1 MANFNEL
8 KAAVNAV
15 IKQNGNEE
23 ITGNVLQNT
32 LDTIISTVG
41 KNRTFVGIATPS
53 TNPGTPDANV
63 FYLATKPGI
72 YPNFSGIEVTEGV
85 VVLTNNASNTW
96 IAQTT
101 NIAIDSNTFSG
112 YVSDNVNDAAYID
125 NLKSSGLYIKKP
137 KSQIDSEYILHVRNM
152 GEIIYQMRIYFSDGQ
167 QLTYALRSFDT
178 NTQVWSAWSN
188 ARLLDSITDKD
199 VILGSF
205 NVLTTSDPNADNYID
220 KVRTSGLWVR
230 DTKKGGNPV
239 IYFIKPIGGVWY
251 QTQMYYN
258 DSAKLVFRERTYNND
273 TNTWGAWTERFFKYE
288 DNTFD
293 FVGFIDRSNVNAA
306 NYEDKVLTPG
316 MYTTVKNSPTPF
328 IYWVSNKSGVIYQS
342 RVYFTDGFQFNFQ
355 QRQYDNNTQ
364 AWTDWVQSYF
374 AMQSVLLFNANNID
388 TIKSNGVYYNSQ
400 SPSIDTTGMLF
411 VYPSTIAGYNI
422 TQTLIQADKFNNTV
436 FKQRHWSNLVNNW
449 TDWGTNRLD
458 AMELAQLVGNDAVAF
473 DYSSYPRVD
482 GKFIRVFTKEIADNV
497 NYSYVVI
504 PLSTFTSKMLF
515 ITTAYQGEGMLPIS
529 FWSSDDVT
537 NPNNFVSR
545 SSFTT
550 YNGANGAYVENFP
563 VSLSV
568 VPSNATHLVVCWSKS
583 EYPNMQIKQYNP
595 DLIRQFDNVINRTP
609 WFLGQREYVL
619 GNNSLLQ
626 YKRGVAM
633 NIGDYNPLIFV
644 AGQSNADGRGN
655 KVNAPQWLV
664 DMNYKIDNYMMWN
677 RIAGK
682 FQAWELGVNTG
693 SYANNSN
700 QFGFDIFFAKKWL
713 DANPGKKLYA
723 IKETEGGIP
732 IGYQRA
738 VDETRSACWS
748 PEIEKIPSGENSMC
762 QQMIER
768 IHKAFA
774 YAKQNGILLLPQC
787 ILWHQGEADMT
798 DIRRPVFKTNLELLL
813 GWLRGIFGSPAMPI
827 INGQISDYY
836 VTTYPTDN
844 ANIVFSEINNIDS
857 YFKTVSMAGQPTVD
871 GIHFTKAAYEYLGN
885 AMYDYYKQFMW

>member
-63 FYLATKPGI
+63 FYLATEPGI

-85 VVLTNNASNTW
+85 VILTNNASNTW

-101 NIAIDSNTFSG
+101 NIAINSNTFSG
-112 YVSDNVNDAAYID
+112 YVSYNVNDAAYID
-125 NLKSSGLYIKKP
+125 NLKSSGLYIKK
-137 KSQIDSEYILHVRNM
+137 SQTQTASEYILHVRNM
-152 GEIIYQMRIYFSDGQ
+152 GEIIYQMRIYFSDWQ
-167 QLTYALRSFDT
+167 QLIYALRSFNT

-205 NVLTTSDPNADNYID
+205 NVLTTNDPNADNYID

-230 DTKKGGNPV
+230 YTKTGGNPV

-258 DSAKLVFRERTYNND
+258 DSAKFVFRERTYNND
-273 TNTWGAWTERFFKYE
+273 TNTWSAWTERFFKYE

-316 MYTTVKNSPTPF
+316 MYTTVKNSLTPF

-364 AWTDWVQSYF
+364 MWTDWIQSSFVQSV
-374 AMQSVLLFNANNID
+374 QLFKANNID

-411 VYPSTIAGYNI
+411 VHPSTIAEYNK
-422 TQTLIQADKFNNTV
+422 TQTLIQTDKFNNTV
-436 FKQRHWSNLVNNW
+436 FKQRHWSNLESNW

-458 AMELAQLVGNDAVAF
+458 AMELAQLVGKDAVAF

-482 GKFIRVFTKEIADNV
+482 GKFIRVFTKELADNV

-504 PLSTFTSKMLF
+504 PLSAFNSKMLF
-515 ITTAYQGEGMLPIS
+515 ITTAYQGGGILPIS
-529 FWSSDDVT
+529 FWSSDDVN
-537 NPNNFVSR
+537 NPDNFVSR

-550 YNGANGAYVENFP
+550 YNHANGAYVENFP

-595 DLIRQFDNVINRTP
+595 DLIRQFDNVINRTS

-644 AGQSNADGRGN
+644 AGQSNADGRGD

-693 SYANNSN
+693 SYENNKN

-738 VDETRSACWS
+738 VDEKRSACWS
-748 PEIEKIPSGENSMC
+748 PEIEKIPNGENSMC
-762 QQMIER
+762 EQMIER

-871 GIHFTKAAYEYLGN
+871 GVHFTEAAYEYLGN

>member
-96 IAQTT
+96 VAQTT

-112 YVSDNVNDAAYID
+112 CVSDNVNDAAYID
-125 NLKSSGLYIKKP
+125 NVKSSGLYIKKP
-137 KSQIDSEYILHVRNM
+137 QSQTASEYILHVRNM

-167 QLTYALRSFDT
+167 QLIYALRSFDT

-205 NVLTTSDPNADNYID
+205 NVLTTNDPNADNYID
-220 KVRTSGLWVR
+220 KVRTSGLWIR
-230 DTKKGGNPV
+230 DTKTGGTPV

-258 DSAKLVFRERTYNND
+258 DGAKFVFRERTYNND
-273 TNTWGAWTERFFKYE
+273 TNTWSAWTERFFKYE

-306 NYEDKVLTPG
+306 NYEDKVFTPG

-364 AWTDWVQSYF
+364 MWTDWIQSSLVQS
-374 AMQSVLLFNANNID
+374 VRLFNANNID
-388 TIKSNGVYYNSQ
+388 TIKSSGIYYNSQ

-422 TQTLIQADKFNNTV
+422 TQTLIQTDKFNNTV

-449 TDWGTNRLD
+449 TNWGTNRLD

-644 AGQSNADGRGN
+644 AGQSNADGRGD

-693 SYANNSN
+693 SYENNKN

-738 VDETRSACWS
+738 ANETRSACWS

-871 GIHFTKAAYEYLGN
+871 GIHFTESAYEYLGN

>member
-63 FYLATKPGI
+63 FYLATEPGI

-85 VVLTNNASNTW
+85 VILTNNASNTW

-125 NLKSSGLYIKKP
+125 NIKSSGLYIKKP
-137 KSQIDSEYILHVRNM
+137 QSQIASEYILHVRNM

-167 QLTYALRSFDT
+167 QLIYALRSFNT

-205 NVLTTSDPNADNYID
+205 NVLTTDDPNADNYID

-230 DTKKGGNPV
+230 DTKTGGTPV

-258 DSAKLVFRERTYNND
+258 DSAKFVFRERTYNND
-273 TNTWGAWTERFFKYE
+273 TNTWSAWTERFFKYE

-316 MYTTVKNSPTPF
+316 MYTTVKNSLTPF

-364 AWTDWVQSYF
+364 MWTDWIQSSFVQS
-374 AMQSVLLFNANNID
+374 VRLFNANNID

-400 SPSIDTTGMLF
+400 SPSIDITGMLF
-411 VYPSTIAGYNI
+411 VYSSTIAEYNI
-422 TQTLIQADKFNNTV
+422 TQTLIQTDKFNNTV
-436 FKQRHWSNLVNNW
+436 FKQRYWSNLESNW
-449 TDWGTNRLD
+449 TDWGANRLD
-458 AMELAQLVGNDAVAF
+458 AMELAQLVGKDAVAF

-482 GKFIRVFTKEIADNV
+482 GKFIRVFTKELADNV

-504 PLSTFTSKMLF
+504 PLSAFNSKMLF
-515 ITTAYQGEGMLPIS
+515 ITTAYQGGGILPIS
-529 FWSSDDVT
+529 FWSSDDVN
-537 NPNNFVSR
+537 NPDNFVSR

-550 YNGANGAYVENFP
+550 YNNANGAYVENFP

-644 AGQSNADGRGN
+644 AGQSNADGRGD

-664 DMNYKIDNYMMWN
+664 NMNYKIDNYMMWN

-693 SYANNSN
+693 SYENNKN

-713 DANPGKKLYA
+713 DANPGKKIYA

-748 PEIEKIPSGENSMC
+748 PEIEKIPNGENSMC
-762 QQMIER
+762 KQMIER

-827 INGQISDYY
+827 INGQISDFY

-857 YFKTVSMAGQPTVD
+857 YFKTVSMTGQPTVD
-871 GIHFTKAAYEYLGN
+871 GVHFTEAAYEYLGN

>member
-63 FYLATKPGI
+63 FYLATEPGI

-85 VVLTNNASNTW
+85 VILTNNASNTW

-125 NLKSSGLYIKKP
+125 NIKSSGLYIKKP
-137 KSQIDSEYILHVRNM
+137 QSQTASEYILHVRNM

-167 QLTYALRSFDT
+167 QLIYALRSFNT

-205 NVLTTSDPNADNYID
+205 NVLTTDDPNTDNYID
-220 KVRTSGLWVR
+220 KVRTSGLWIR
-230 DTKKGGNPV
+230 DTKTGGNPV

-258 DSAKLVFRERTYNND
+258 DSAKFVFRERTYNND
-273 TNTWGAWTERFFKYE
+273 TNTWSAWTERFFKYE

-316 MYTTVKNSPTPF
+316 MYTTVKNSLTPF

-342 RVYFTDGFQFNFQ
+342 RVYFTDRFQFNFQ

-364 AWTDWVQSYF
+364 MWTDWIQSSFVQSV
-374 AMQSVLLFNANNID
+374 QLFKANNID

-422 TQTLIQADKFNNTV
+422 TQTLIQTDKFNNTV
-436 FKQRHWSNLVNNW
+436 FKQRHWSNLENNW

-458 AMELAQLVGNDAVAF
+458 AMELAQLVGKDAVAF

-482 GKFIRVFTKEIADNV
+482 GKFIRVFTKELADNV

-504 PLSTFTSKMLF
+504 PLSAFNSKMLF
-515 ITTAYQGEGMLPIS
+515 ITTAYQGGGILPIS
-529 FWSSDDVT
+529 FWSSDDVN
-537 NPNNFVSR
+537 NPDNFVSR

-550 YNGANGAYVENFP
+550 YNNANGAYVENFP

-644 AGQSNADGRGN
+644 AGQSNADGRGD

-664 DMNYKIDNYMMWN
+664 NMNYKIDNYMMWN

-693 SYANNSN
+693 SYENNKN

-713 DANPGKKLYA
+713 DANPGKKIYA

-748 PEIEKIPSGENSMC
+748 PEIEKIPNGENSMC
-762 QQMIER
+762 KQMIER

-827 INGQISDYY
+827 INGQISDFY

-857 YFKTVSMAGQPTVD
+857 YFKTVSMTGQPTVD
-871 GIHFTKAAYEYLGN
+871 GVHFTEAAYEYLGN

>member
-1 MANFNEL
+1 M
-8 KAAVNAV
+8 
-15 IKQNGNEE
+15 
-23 ITGNVLQNT
+23 
-32 LDTIISTVG
+32 
-41 KNRTFVGIATPS
+41 
-53 TNPGTPDANV
+53 
-63 FYLATKPGI
+63 
-72 YPNFSGIEVTEGV
+72 
-85 VVLTNNASNTW
+85 
-96 IAQTT
+96 
-101 NIAIDSNTFSG
+101 
-112 YVSDNVNDAAYID
+112 
-125 NLKSSGLYIKKP
+125 
-137 KSQIDSEYILHVRNM
+137 
-152 GEIIYQMRIYFSDGQ
+152 
-167 QLTYALRSFDT
+167 
-178 NTQVWSAWSN
+178 
-188 ARLLDSITDKD
+188 LDSITDKD

-205 NVLTTSDPNADNYID
+205 NVLTTNDPNADNYID

-230 DTKKGGNPV
+230 YTKTGGNPV

-258 DSAKLVFRERTYNND
+258 DSAKFVFRERTYNND
-273 TNTWGAWTERFFKYE
+273 TNTWSAWTERFFKYE

-316 MYTTVKNSPTPF
+316 MYTTVKNSLTPF

-364 AWTDWVQSYF
+364 MWTDWIQSSFVQSV
-374 AMQSVLLFNANNID
+374 QLFKANNID

-411 VYPSTIAGYNI
+411 VHPSTIAEYNK
-422 TQTLIQADKFNNTV
+422 TQTLIQTDKFNNTV
-436 FKQRHWSNLVNNW
+436 FKQRHWSNLESNW

-458 AMELAQLVGNDAVAF
+458 AMELAQLVGKDAVAF

-482 GKFIRVFTKEIADNV
+482 GKFIRVFTKELADNV

-504 PLSTFTSKMLF
+504 PLSAFNSKMLF
-515 ITTAYQGEGMLPIS
+515 ITTAYQGGGILPIS
-529 FWSSDDVT
+529 FWSSDDVN
-537 NPNNFVSR
+537 NPDNFVSR

-550 YNGANGAYVENFP
+550 YNHANGAYVENFP

-595 DLIRQFDNVINRTP
+595 DLIRQFDNVINRTS

-644 AGQSNADGRGN
+644 AGQSNADGRGD

-693 SYANNSN
+693 SYENNKN

-738 VDETRSACWS
+738 VDEKRSACWS
-748 PEIEKIPSGENSMC
+748 PEIEKIPNGENSMC
-762 QQMIER
+762 EQMIER

-871 GIHFTKAAYEYLGN
+871 GVHFTEAAYEYLGN

>member
-32 LDTIISTVG
+32 LKTIISTVG
-41 KNRTFVGIATPS
+41 QNRTFVGIATPS

-63 FYLATKPGI
+63 FYLATEPGI

-137 KSQIDSEYILHVRNM
+137 QSQIASEYILHVRNM
-152 GEIIYQMRIYFSDGQ
+152 GEIIYQIRIYFNDGQ

-188 ARLLDSITDKD
+188 ARLLDSITDKN

-205 NVLTTSDPNADNYID
+205 NVLTTNDPNADNYID

-230 DTKKGGNPV
+230 DTKLGGNPV

-258 DSAKLVFRERTYNND
+258 DSTKLVFRERTYDND
-273 TNTWGAWTERFFKYE
+273 TNTWSAWTERFLKYE

-293 FVGFIDRSNVNAA
+293 FVGFIDRSNINAA
-306 NYEDKVLTPG
+306 NYEDKVFTPG
-316 MYTTVKNSPTPF
+316 MYTTVKNSLTPF
-328 IYWVSNKSGVIYQS
+328 IYWVNNKSGVIYQS

-355 QRQYDNNTQ
+355 QRQYDNDAQT
-364 AWTDWVQSYF
+364 WTNWVQSSF
-374 AMQSVLLFNANNID
+374 ANMLIRMFNVINID

-400 SPSIDTTGMLF
+400 SPSIDITGMLF
-411 VYPSTIAGYNI
+411 VYPSTIAEYNI
-422 TQTLIQADKFNNTV
+422 TQTLIQTDKFNNTV
-436 FKQRHWSNLVNNW
+436 FKQRHWSNLEDNW

-473 DYSSYPRVD
+473 DYSSYPRID

-504 PLSTFTSKMLF
+504 PLSAFTSKMLF
-515 ITTAYQGEGMLPIS
+515 ITTAYQGGGILPIS

-537 NPNNFVSR
+537 NPSNFVSR

-644 AGQSNADGRGN
+644 AGQSNADGRGD

-693 SYANNSN
+693 SYENNKN

-738 VDETRSACWS
+738 ANETRSACWS

-798 DIRRPVFKTNLELLL
+798 DVRRPVFKTNLELLL

-827 INGQISDYY
+827 INGQIPDYY

-871 GIHFTKAAYEYLGN
+871 GVHFTEAAYEYLGN

>member
-63 FYLATKPGI
+63 FYLATEPGI

-96 IAQTT
+96 VAQTT

-125 NLKSSGLYIKKP
+125 NVKSSGLYIKKP
-137 KSQIDSEYILHVRNM
+137 QSQIASEYILHVRNM

-167 QLTYALRSFDT
+167 QLIYALRSFDT

-205 NVLTTSDPNADNYID
+205 NVLTTNDPNADNYID

-230 DTKKGGNPV
+230 DTKTGGTPV

-258 DSAKLVFRERTYNND
+258 DGAKFVFRERTYNND
-273 TNTWGAWTERFFKYE
+273 TNTWSAWTERFFKYE

-316 MYTTVKNSPTPF
+316 MYTTVKNSLTPF
-328 IYWVSNKSGVIYQS
+328 IYWVNNKSGVIYQS

-364 AWTDWVQSYF
+364 TWTNWVQSSF
-374 AMQSVLLFNANNID
+374 VQSVQLFNANNID

-400 SPSIDTTGMLF
+400 SPLIDTTGMLF

-422 TQTLIQADKFNNTV
+422 TQTLIQTDKFNNTV
-436 FKQRHWSNLVNNW
+436 FKQRHWSNLLNNW

-504 PLSTFTSKMLF
+504 PLSAFTSKMLF
-515 ITTAYQGEGMLPIS
+515 ITTAYQGEGILPIS

-537 NPNNFVSR
+537 NPSNFVSR

-595 DLIRQFDNVINRTP
+595 DLIRQFDNVINRTS

-644 AGQSNADGRGN
+644 AGQSNADGRGD

-693 SYANNSN
+693 SYENNKN

-738 VDETRSACWS
+738 VDEKRSACWS
-748 PEIEKIPSGENSMC
+748 PEIEKIPNGENSMC
-762 QQMIER
+762 EQMIER

-827 INGQISDYY
+827 INGQIPDYY

-871 GIHFTKAAYEYLGN
+871 GVHFTEAAYEYLGN

>member
-32 LDTIISTVG
+32 LNTIISTVG
-41 KNRTFVGIATPS
+41 HNRTFVGIATPS

-63 FYLATKPGI
+63 FYLATEPGI

-125 NLKSSGLYIKKP
+125 NLKLSGLYIKK
-137 KSQIDSEYILHVRNM
+137 SQKKTASEYILHVRNM
-152 GEIIYQMRIYFSDGQ
+152 GEIIYQIRIYFNDGQ

-178 NTQVWSAWSN
+178 NTQVWSAWRN
-188 ARLLDSITDKD
+188 ARLLDSITDKN

-205 NVLTTSDPNADNYID
+205 NVLTTKDPNADNYID

-230 DTKKGGNPV
+230 EKKLGENPV

-258 DSAKLVFRERTYNND
+258 DSAKLVFRERTYDND
-273 TNTWGAWTERFFKYE
+273 TNTWSAWTERFFKYE

-293 FVGFIDRSNVNAA
+293 FVGFIDRSNINAA
-306 NYEDKVLTPG
+306 NYEDKVFTPG
-316 MYTTVKNSPTPF
+316 MYTTVKNSLTPF
-328 IYWVSNKSGVIYQS
+328 IYWVNNKSGVIYQS
-342 RVYFTDGFQFNFQ
+342 RVYFSDGFQFNFQ
-355 QRQYDNNTQ
+355 QRKYDNDAQT
-364 AWTDWVQSYF
+364 WTNWVQSSF
-374 AMQSVLLFNANNID
+374 DNMLIRMFNATNID

-400 SPSIDTTGMLF
+400 SLSIDTTGMLF
-411 VYPSTIAGYNI
+411 VYPSTIAEYNI
-422 TQTLIQADKFNNTV
+422 TQTLIQTDKFNNTV
-436 FKQRHWSNLVNNW
+436 FKQRHWSNLEDNW

-473 DYSSYPRVD
+473 DYSSYPRID

-504 PLSTFTSKMLF
+504 PLSAFTSKMLF
-515 ITTAYQGEGMLPIS
+515 ITTAYQGGGILPIS

-537 NPNNFVSR
+537 NPSNFVSR

-550 YNGANGAYVENFP
+550 YNGAKGAYVENFP

-644 AGQSNADGRGN
+644 AGQSNADGRGD

-693 SYANNSN
+693 SYENNKN

-723 IKETEGGIP
+723 IKETDGGIP

-738 VDETRSACWS
+738 ANETRSACWS

-798 DIRRPVFKTNLELLL
+798 DVRRPVFKTNLELLL

-871 GIHFTKAAYEYLGN
+871 GVHFTEAAYEYLGN

>member
-63 FYLATKPGI
+63 FYLATEPGI

-96 IAQTT
+96 VAQTT

-125 NLKSSGLYIKKP
+125 NVKSSGLYIKKP
-137 KSQIDSEYILHVRNM
+137 QSQIASEYILHVRNM

-167 QLTYALRSFDT
+167 QLIYALRSFDT

-205 NVLTTSDPNADNYID
+205 NVLTTNDPNADNYID

-230 DTKKGGNPV
+230 DTKTGGTPV

-258 DSAKLVFRERTYNND
+258 DGAKFVFRERTYNND
-273 TNTWGAWTERFFKYE
+273 TNTWSAWTERFFKYE

-316 MYTTVKNSPTPF
+316 MYTTVKNSLTPF
-328 IYWVSNKSGVIYQS
+328 IYWVNNKSGVIYQS

-364 AWTDWVQSYF
+364 TWTNWVQSSF
-374 AMQSVLLFNANNID
+374 VQSVQLFNANNID

-422 TQTLIQADKFNNTV
+422 TQTLIQTDKFNNTV
-436 FKQRHWSNLVNNW
+436 FKQRHWSNLLNNW

-504 PLSTFTSKMLF
+504 PLSAFTSKMLF
-515 ITTAYQGEGMLPIS
+515 ITTAYQGEGILPIS

-537 NPNNFVSR
+537 NPSNFVSR

-595 DLIRQFDNVINRTP
+595 DLIRQFDNVINRTS

-644 AGQSNADGRGN
+644 AGQSNADGRGD

-693 SYANNSN
+693 SYENNKN

-738 VDETRSACWS
+738 VDEKRSACWS
-748 PEIEKIPSGENSMC
+748 PEIEKIPNGENSMC
-762 QQMIER
+762 EQMIER

-827 INGQISDYY
+827 INGQIPDYY

-871 GIHFTKAAYEYLGN
+871 GVHFTEAAYEYLGN

>member
-63 FYLATKPGI
+63 FYLATEPGI
-72 YPNFSGIEVTEGV
+72 YPNFSGIEVAGGV
-85 VVLTNNASNTW
+85 VILTNNASNTW

-125 NLKSSGLYIKKP
+125 NIKSSGLYIKK
-137 KSQIDSEYILHVRNM
+137 SQSKTASEYILHVRNM

-167 QLTYALRSFDT
+167 QLIYALRSFNT

-205 NVLTTSDPNADNYID
+205 NVLTTNDPNADNYID

-230 DTKKGGNPV
+230 DTKTGGTPV

-258 DSAKLVFRERTYNND
+258 DSAKFVFRERTYNND
-273 TNTWGAWTERFFKYE
+273 TNTWSAWTERFFKYE

-316 MYTTVKNSPTPF
+316 MYTTVKNSLTPF

-364 AWTDWVQSYF
+364 MWTDWIQSSFAKSVQ
-374 AMQSVLLFNANNID
+374 LFNANNID

-411 VYPSTIAGYNI
+411 VYPSTIAEYNI
-422 TQTLIQADKFNNTV
+422 TQTLIQTDKFNNTV
-436 FKQRHWSNLVNNW
+436 FKQRHWSNLESNW

-458 AMELAQLVGNDAVAF
+458 AMELAQLVGKDAVAF

-482 GKFIRVFTKEIADNV
+482 GKFIRVFTKELADNV

-504 PLSTFTSKMLF
+504 PLSAFNSKMLF
-515 ITTAYQGEGMLPIS
+515 ITTAYQGGGILPIS
-529 FWSSDDVT
+529 FWSSDDVN
-537 NPNNFVSR
+537 NPDNFVSR

-550 YNGANGAYVENFP
+550 YNNANGAYVENFP

-644 AGQSNADGRGN
+644 AGQSNADGRGD

-664 DMNYKIDNYMMWN
+664 NMNYKIDNYMMWN

-693 SYANNSN
+693 SYENNKN

-723 IKETEGGIP
+723 IKETDGGIP

-738 VDETRSACWS
+738 VDEKRSACWS
-748 PEIEKIPSGENSMC
+748 PEIEKIPNGENSMC
-762 QQMIER
+762 EQMIER

-871 GIHFTKAAYEYLGN
+871 GVHFTEAAYEYLGN

>member
-63 FYLATKPGI
+63 FYLATEPGI

-96 IAQTT
+96 VAQTT

-125 NLKSSGLYIKKP
+125 NVKSSGLYIKKP
-137 KSQIDSEYILHVRNM
+137 QSQISSEYILHVRNM

-167 QLTYALRSFDT
+167 QLIYALRSFDT

-205 NVLTTSDPNADNYID
+205 NVLTTNDPNADNYID

-230 DTKKGGNPV
+230 DTKTGGNPV
-239 IYFIKPIGGVWY
+239 IYFIKQIGGVWY

-258 DSAKLVFRERTYNND
+258 DGAKLVFRERTYNND
-273 TNTWGAWTERFFKYE
+273 TNTWSAWTERFFKYE

-293 FVGFIDRSNVNAA
+293 FVGFIDRSNINAA
-306 NYEDKVLTPG
+306 NYEDKVFTPG
-316 MYTTVKNSPTPF
+316 MYTTVKNSLTPF

-364 AWTDWVQSYF
+364 TWTNWVQSSF
-374 AMQSVLLFNANNID
+374 AMQSVQLFNANNID

-422 TQTLIQADKFNNTV
+422 TQTLIQTDKFNNTV

-449 TDWGTNRLD
+449 TDWGTNHLD

-473 DYSSYPRVD
+473 DYSSYPRID

-504 PLSTFTSKMLF
+504 PLSAFTSKMLF
-515 ITTAYQGEGMLPIS
+515 ITTAYQGEGILPIS

-537 NPNNFVSR
+537 NPSNFVSR

-644 AGQSNADGRGN
+644 AGQSNADGRGD

-693 SYANNSN
+693 SYENNKN

-738 VDETRSACWS
+738 VDEKRSACWS
-748 PEIEKIPSGENSMC
+748 PEIEKIPNGENSMC
-762 QQMIER
+762 EQMIER

-798 DIRRPVFKTNLELLL
+798 DVRRPVFKTNLELLL

-871 GIHFTKAAYEYLGN
+871 GVHFTEAAYEYLGN

>member
-1 MANFNEL
+1 MANYTEL
-8 KAAVNAV
+8 KTAVSAIVKTNNN
-15 IKQNGNEE
+15 QE
-23 ITGNVLQNT
+23 ITGQLLQYVLNN
-32 LDTIISTVG
+32 IISVIG
-41 KNRTFVGIATPS
+41 ANATFAGIATPI
-53 TNPGTPDANV
+53 TNPGAPDGPV
-63 FYLATKPGI
+63 FYLATEPGI

-112 YVSDNVNDAAYID
+112 YVSDNVNAAAYID

-137 KSQIDSEYILHVRNM
+137 QSQTDSEYILHVRNM

-205 NVLTTSDPNADNYID
+205 NVLTTSDPNANNYID

-258 DSAKLVFRERTYNND
+258 DGAKLVFRERTYNND

-316 MYTTVKNSPTPF
+316 MYTTVKNSPTPI

-364 AWTDWVQSYF
+364 AWTDWAQSSF
-374 AMQSVLLFNANNID
+374 AQSVQLFDANNID

-422 TQTLIQADKFNNTV
+422 TQTLIQTDKFNNTV

-504 PLSTFTSKMLF
+504 PLSAFTSKMLF

-738 VDETRSACWS
+738 VNETRSACWS

-857 YFKTVSMAGQPTVD
+857 YFKTVSMAGQPTDD

>member
-63 FYLATKPGI
+63 FYLATEPGI

-85 VVLTNNASNTW
+85 VILTNNASNTW

-125 NLKSSGLYIKKP
+125 NIKSSGLYIKKP
-137 KSQIDSEYILHVRNM
+137 QSQTASEYILHVRNM

-167 QLTYALRSFDT
+167 QLIYALRSFNT

-205 NVLTTSDPNADNYID
+205 NVLTTDDPNTDNYID
-220 KVRTSGLWVR
+220 KVRTSGLWIR
-230 DTKKGGNPV
+230 DTKMGGNPV

-258 DSAKLVFRERTYNND
+258 DSAKFVFRERTYNND
-273 TNTWGAWTERFFKYE
+273 TNTWSAWTERFFKYE

-316 MYTTVKNSPTPF
+316 MYTTVKNSLTPF

-364 AWTDWVQSYF
+364 MWTDWIQSSFVQS
-374 AMQSVLLFNANNID
+374 VRLFNANNID

-411 VYPSTIAGYNI
+411 VYPSTIAEYNI
-422 TQTLIQADKFNNTV
+422 TQTLIQTDKFNNTV
-436 FKQRHWSNLVNNW
+436 FKQRHWSNLESNW

-458 AMELAQLVGNDAVAF
+458 AMELAQLVGKDAVAF

-482 GKFIRVFTKEIADNV
+482 GKFIRVFTKELADNV

-504 PLSTFTSKMLF
+504 PLSAFNSKMLF
-515 ITTAYQGEGMLPIS
+515 ITTAYQGGGILPIS
-529 FWSSDDVT
+529 FWSSDDVN
-537 NPNNFVSR
+537 NPDNFVSR

-550 YNGANGAYVENFP
+550 YNNANGAYVENFP

-644 AGQSNADGRGN
+644 AGQSNADGRGD

-664 DMNYKIDNYMMWN
+664 NMNYKIDNYMMWN

-693 SYANNSN
+693 SYENNKN

-713 DANPGKKLYA
+713 DANPGKKIYA

-748 PEIEKIPSGENSMC
+748 PEIEKIPNGENSMC
-762 QQMIER
+762 KQMIER

-827 INGQISDYY
+827 INGQISDFY

-857 YFKTVSMAGQPTVD
+857 YFKTVSMTGQPTVD
-871 GIHFTKAAYEYLGN
+871 GVHFTEAAYEYLGN

>member
-15 IKQNGNEE
+15 IKQNRNEE

-63 FYLATKPGI
+63 FYLATEPGI

-112 YVSDNVNDAAYID
+112 YVSDNVNDATYID

-137 KSQIDSEYILHVRNM
+137 QSQTDSEYILHVRNM

-258 DSAKLVFRERTYNND
+258 DGAKLVFRERTYNND

-364 AWTDWVQSYF
+364 AWTDWVQSF
-374 AMQSVLLFNANNID
+374 FVQSVQLFNANNID
-388 TIKSNGVYYNSQ
+388 TIKSSGVYYNSQ

-422 TQTLIQADKFNNTV
+422 TQTLIQTDKFNNTV

-844 ANIVFSEINNIDS
+844 ANIIFSEINNIDS

-871 GIHFTKAAYEYLGN
+871 GIHFTEAAYEYLGN

>member
-63 FYLATKPGI
+63 FYLATEPGI
-72 YPNFSGIEVTEGV
+72 YPNFSGIEVAEGV
-85 VVLTNNASNTW
+85 VILTNNASNTW

-112 YVSDNVNDAAYID
+112 YVSGNVNDAAYID
-125 NLKSSGLYIKKP
+125 NIKSSGLYIKKP
-137 KSQIDSEYILHVRNM
+137 QSQTASEYILHVRNM

-167 QLTYALRSFDT
+167 QLIYALRSFNT

-205 NVLTTSDPNADNYID
+205 NVLTTNDPNADNYID

-230 DTKKGGNPV
+230 DTKTGGIPV

-258 DSAKLVFRERTYNND
+258 DSAKFVFRERTYNND
-273 TNTWGAWTERFFKYE
+273 TNTWSAWTERFFKYE

-316 MYTTVKNSPTPF
+316 MYTTVKNSLTPF

-364 AWTDWVQSYF
+364 MWTDWIQSSFAKSVQ
-374 AMQSVLLFNANNID
+374 LFNANNID

-411 VYPSTIAGYNI
+411 VYPSTIAEYNI
-422 TQTLIQADKFNNTV
+422 TQTLIQTDKFNNTV
-436 FKQRHWSNLVNNW
+436 FKQRHWSNLESNW

-458 AMELAQLVGNDAVAF
+458 AMELAQLVGKDAVAF

-482 GKFIRVFTKEIADNV
+482 GKFIRVFTKELADNV

-504 PLSTFTSKMLF
+504 PLSAFNSKMLF
-515 ITTAYQGEGMLPIS
+515 ITTAYQGGGILPIS
-529 FWSSDDVT
+529 FWSSDDVN
-537 NPNNFVSR
+537 NPDNFVSR

-550 YNGANGAYVENFP
+550 YNNANGAYVENFP

-644 AGQSNADGRGN
+644 AGQSNADGRGD

-664 DMNYKIDNYMMWN
+664 NMNYKIDNYMMWN

-693 SYANNSN
+693 SYENNKN

-713 DANPGKKLYA
+713 DANPGKKIYA

-748 PEIEKIPSGENSMC
+748 PEIEKIPNGENSMC
-762 QQMIER
+762 KQMIER

-827 INGQISDYY
+827 INGQISDFY

-857 YFKTVSMAGQPTVD
+857 YFKTVSMTGQPTVD
-871 GIHFTKAAYEYLGN
+871 GVHFTEAAYEYLGN

>member
-63 FYLATKPGI
+63 FYLATEPGI
-72 YPNFSGIEVTEGV
+72 YPNFSGIEVAGGV
-85 VVLTNNASNTW
+85 VILTNNASNTW

-125 NLKSSGLYIKKP
+125 NIKSSGLYIKKP
-137 KSQIDSEYILHVRNM
+137 QSQTASEYILHVRNM

-167 QLTYALRSFDT
+167 QLIYALRSFNT

-205 NVLTTSDPNADNYID
+205 NVLTTNDPNADNYID

-230 DTKKGGNPV
+230 DTKTGGTPV

-258 DSAKLVFRERTYNND
+258 DSAKFVFRERTYNND
-273 TNTWGAWTERFFKYE
+273 TNTWSAWTERFFKYE

-316 MYTTVKNSPTPF
+316 MYTTVKNSLTPF

-364 AWTDWVQSYF
+364 MWTDWIQSSFVQSV
-374 AMQSVLLFNANNID
+374 QLFKANNID

-411 VYPSTIAGYNI
+411 VYPSTIAEYNI
-422 TQTLIQADKFNNTV
+422 TQTLIQTDKFNNTV
-436 FKQRHWSNLVNNW
+436 FKQRHWSNLESNW

-458 AMELAQLVGNDAVAF
+458 AMELAQLVGKDAVAF

-482 GKFIRVFTKEIADNV
+482 GKFIRVFTKELADNV

-504 PLSTFTSKMLF
+504 PLSAFNSKMLF
-515 ITTAYQGEGMLPIS
+515 ITTAYQGGGILPIS
-529 FWSSDDVT
+529 FWSSDDVN
-537 NPNNFVSR
+537 NPDNFVSR

-550 YNGANGAYVENFP
+550 YNKANGAYVENFP

-644 AGQSNADGRGN
+644 AGQSNADGRGD

-664 DMNYKIDNYMMWN
+664 NMNYKIDNYMMWN

-693 SYANNSN
+693 SYENNKN

-738 VDETRSACWS
+738 VDEKRSACWS
-748 PEIEKIPSGENSMC
+748 PEIEKIPNGENSMC
-762 QQMIER
+762 EQMIER

-871 GIHFTKAAYEYLGN
+871 GVHFTEAAYEYLGN

>member
-63 FYLATKPGI
+63 FYLATEPGI
-72 YPNFSGIEVTEGV
+72 YPNFSGIEVAEGV
-85 VVLTNNASNTW
+85 VILTNNASNTW

-137 KSQIDSEYILHVRNM
+137 QSQTDSEYILHVRNM

-258 DSAKLVFRERTYNND
+258 DSAKFVFRERTYNND
-273 TNTWGAWTERFFKYE
+273 TNTWSAWTERFFKYE

-293 FVGFIDRSNVNAA
+293 FVGFIDSSNVNAA

-316 MYTTVKNSPTPF
+316 MYTTVKNSLTPF

-364 AWTDWVQSYF
+364 MWTDWIQSSFVQS
-374 AMQSVLLFNANNID
+374 VRLFNANNID

-411 VYPSTIAGYNI
+411 VYPSTIAEYNK
-422 TQTLIQADKFNNTV
+422 TQTLIQTDKFNNTV
-436 FKQRHWSNLVNNW
+436 FKQRHWSNLESNW

-458 AMELAQLVGNDAVAF
+458 AMELAQLVGKDAVAF

-482 GKFIRVFTKEIADNV
+482 GKFIRVFTKELADNV

-504 PLSTFTSKMLF
+504 PLSAFNSKMLF
-515 ITTAYQGEGMLPIS
+515 ITTAYQGGGILPIS
-529 FWSSDDVT
+529 FWSSDDVN
-537 NPNNFVSR
+537 NPDNFVSR

-550 YNGANGAYVENFP
+550 YNNANGAYVENFP

-677 RIAGK
+677 RISGK

-713 DANPGKKLYA
+713 DANPGKKIYA
-723 IKETEGGIP
+723 IKETYGGIP

-748 PEIEKIPSGENSMC
+748 PEIEKIPNGENSMC
-762 QQMIER
+762 KQMIER

-871 GIHFTKAAYEYLGN
+871 GIHFTEAAYEYLGN

>member
-63 FYLATKPGI
+63 FYLATEPGI

-137 KSQIDSEYILHVRNM
+137 QSQTDSEYILHVRNM

-364 AWTDWVQSYF
+364 AWTNWVQSSF
-374 AMQSVLLFNANNID
+374 AQSVQLFNANNID

-400 SPSIDTTGMLF
+400 SSSIDTTGMLF

-422 TQTLIQADKFNNTV
+422 TQTLIQTDKFNNTV

-871 GIHFTKAAYEYLGN
+871 GIHFTESAYEYLGN

>member
-63 FYLATKPGI
+63 FYLATEPGI

-112 YVSDNVNDAAYID
+112 YVSYNVNDAAYID

-137 KSQIDSEYILHVRNM
+137 QSQIDSEYILHVRNM

-167 QLTYALRSFDT
+167 QLTYTLRSFDT

-230 DTKKGGNPV
+230 DTKKGGTPV

-328 IYWVSNKSGVIYQS
+328 IYWVNNKSGVIYQS

-364 AWTDWVQSYF
+364 AWTDWVQSSF
-374 AMQSVLLFNANNID
+374 ATSVQLFNANNID

-400 SPSIDTTGMLF
+400 SSSIDTTGMLF

-422 TQTLIQADKFNNTV
+422 TQTLIQTDKFNNTV

-871 GIHFTKAAYEYLGN
+871 GIHFTEAAYEYLGN

>member
-63 FYLATKPGI
+63 FYLATEPGI

-85 VVLTNNASNTW
+85 VILTNNASNTW

-101 NIAIDSNTFSG
+101 NIAINSNTFSG
-112 YVSDNVNDAAYID
+112 YVSYNVNDAAYID
-125 NLKSSGLYIKKP
+125 NLKSSGLYIKK
-137 KSQIDSEYILHVRNM
+137 SQTQTASEYILHVRNM
-152 GEIIYQMRIYFSDGQ
+152 GEIIYQMRIYFSDWQ
-167 QLTYALRSFDT
+167 QLIYALRSFNT

-205 NVLTTSDPNADNYID
+205 NVLTTNDPNADNYID

-230 DTKKGGNPV
+230 DTKTGGNPV

-258 DSAKLVFRERTYNND
+258 DSAKFVFRERTYNND
-273 TNTWGAWTERFFKYE
+273 TNTWSAWTERFFKYE

-316 MYTTVKNSPTPF
+316 MYTTVKNSLTPF

-342 RVYFTDGFQFNFQ
+342 RIYFTDGFQFNFQ

-364 AWTDWVQSYF
+364 MWTDWIQSSFVQSV
-374 AMQSVLLFNANNID
+374 QLFKANNID

-411 VYPSTIAGYNI
+411 VHPSTIAEYNK
-422 TQTLIQADKFNNTV
+422 TQTLIQTDKFNNTV
-436 FKQRHWSNLVNNW
+436 FKQRHWSNLESNW

-458 AMELAQLVGNDAVAF
+458 AMELAQLVGKDAVAF

-482 GKFIRVFTKEIADNV
+482 GKFIRVFTKELADNV

-504 PLSTFTSKMLF
+504 PLSAFNSKMLF
-515 ITTAYQGEGMLPIS
+515 ITTAYQGGGILPIS
-529 FWSSDDVT
+529 FWSSDDVN
-537 NPNNFVSR
+537 NPDNFVSR

-550 YNGANGAYVENFP
+550 YNHANGAYVENFP

-595 DLIRQFDNVINRTP
+595 DLIRQFDNVINRTS

-644 AGQSNADGRGN
+644 AGQSNADGRGD

-693 SYANNSN
+693 SYENNKN

-738 VDETRSACWS
+738 VDEKRSACWS
-748 PEIEKIPSGENSMC
+748 PEIEKIPNGENSMC
-762 QQMIER
+762 EQMIER

-871 GIHFTKAAYEYLGN
+871 GVHFTEAAYEYLGN

>member
-63 FYLATKPGI
+63 FYLATEPGI

-96 IAQTT
+96 VAQTT

-125 NLKSSGLYIKKP
+125 NVKSSGLYIKKP
-137 KSQIDSEYILHVRNM
+137 QSQIASEYILHVRNM

-167 QLTYALRSFDT
+167 QLIYALRSFDT

-205 NVLTTSDPNADNYID
+205 NVLTTNDPNADNYID

-230 DTKKGGNPV
+230 DTKTGGTPV

-258 DSAKLVFRERTYNND
+258 DGAKFVFRERTYNND
-273 TNTWGAWTERFFKYE
+273 TNTWSAWTERFFKYE

-316 MYTTVKNSPTPF
+316 MYTTVKNSLTPF
-328 IYWVSNKSGVIYQS
+328 IYWVNNKSGVIYQS

-364 AWTDWVQSYF
+364 TWTNWVQSSF
-374 AMQSVLLFNANNID
+374 VQSVQLFNANNID

-422 TQTLIQADKFNNTV
+422 TQTLIQTDKFNNTV
-436 FKQRHWSNLVNNW
+436 FKQRHWSNLLNNW

-504 PLSTFTSKMLF
+504 PLSAFTSKMLF
-515 ITTAYQGEGMLPIS
+515 ITTAYQGERILPIS

-537 NPNNFVSR
+537 NPSNFVSR

-595 DLIRQFDNVINRTP
+595 DLIRQFDNVINRTS

-644 AGQSNADGRGN
+644 AGQSNADGRGD

-693 SYANNSN
+693 SYENNKN

-738 VDETRSACWS
+738 VDEKRSACWS
-748 PEIEKIPSGENSMC
+748 PEIEKIPNGENSMC
-762 QQMIER
+762 EQMIER

-827 INGQISDYY
+827 INGQIPDYY

-871 GIHFTKAAYEYLGN
+871 GVHFTEAAYEYLGN

>member
-63 FYLATKPGI
+63 FYLATEPGI

-137 KSQIDSEYILHVRNM
+137 QSQTDSEYILHVRNM

-364 AWTDWVQSYF
+364 AWTDWVQSSF
-374 AMQSVLLFNANNID
+374 MQSVQLFNANNID
-388 TIKSNGVYYNSQ
+388 TLKSNGVYYNSQ

-422 TQTLIQADKFNNTV
+422 TQTLIQTDKFNNTV

>member
-63 FYLATKPGI
+63 FYLATEPGI

-137 KSQIDSEYILHVRNM
+137 QSQTGSEYILHVRNM

-205 NVLTTSDPNADNYID
+205 NVLTISDPNADNYID

-230 DTKKGGNPV
+230 DTKKGGTPI

-258 DSAKLVFRERTYNND
+258 DGAKLVFRERTYNND

-342 RVYFTDGFQFNFQ
+342 RVYFTDGSQFNFQ
-355 QRQYDNNTQ
+355 QRQYDNDTQ
-364 AWTDWVQSYF
+364 TWTNWVQSSLV
-374 AMQSVLLFNANNID
+374 QSVQLFNANNID
-388 TIKSNGVYYNSQ
+388 TIKGNGVYYNSQ

-411 VYPSTIAGYNI
+411 VYPSTITGYNI
-422 TQTLIQADKFNNTV
+422 TQTLIQTDKFNNTV
-436 FKQRHWSNLVNNW
+436 FKQRHWSNLNNW
-449 TDWGTNRLD
+449 TDWGTNHLD

-515 ITTAYQGEGMLPIS
+515 ITTAYQGEGILPIS

-550 YNGANGAYVENFP
+550 YNDANGAYVENFP

-619 GNNSLLQ
+619 DNNSLLQ

-738 VDETRSACWS
+738 VNETRSACWS

-844 ANIVFSEINNIDS
+844 ANIVFPEINNIDS

>member
-63 FYLATKPGI
+63 FYLATEPGI

-96 IAQTT
+96 VAQTT

-125 NLKSSGLYIKKP
+125 NVKSSGLYIKKP
-137 KSQIDSEYILHVRNM
+137 QSQIASEYILHVRNM

-167 QLTYALRSFDT
+167 QLIYALRSFDT

-205 NVLTTSDPNADNYID
+205 NVLTTNDPNADNYID

-230 DTKKGGNPV
+230 DTKTGGTPV

-258 DSAKLVFRERTYNND
+258 DGAKFVFRERTYNND
-273 TNTWGAWTERFFKYE
+273 TNTWSAWTERFFKYE

-316 MYTTVKNSPTPF
+316 MYTTVKNSLTPF
-328 IYWVSNKSGVIYQS
+328 IYWVNNKSGVIYQS

-364 AWTDWVQSYF
+364 TWTNWVQSSF
-374 AMQSVLLFNANNID
+374 VQSVQLFNANNID
-388 TIKSNGVYYNSQ
+388 TIKFNGVYYNSQ

-422 TQTLIQADKFNNTV
+422 TQTLIQTDKFNNTV
-436 FKQRHWSNLVNNW
+436 FKQRHWSNLLNNW

-504 PLSTFTSKMLF
+504 PLSAFTSKMLF
-515 ITTAYQGEGMLPIS
+515 ITTAYQGEGILPIS

-537 NPNNFVSR
+537 NPSNFVSR

-595 DLIRQFDNVINRTP
+595 DLIRQFDNVINRTS

-644 AGQSNADGRGN
+644 AGQSNADGRGD

-693 SYANNSN
+693 SYENNKN

-738 VDETRSACWS
+738 VDEKRSACWS
-748 PEIEKIPSGENSMC
+748 PEIEKIPNGENSMC
-762 QQMIER
+762 EQMIER

-827 INGQISDYY
+827 INGQIPDYY

-871 GIHFTKAAYEYLGN
+871 GVHFTEAAYEYLGN

>member
-96 IAQTT
+96 VAQTT

-125 NLKSSGLYIKKP
+125 NVKSSGLYIKKP
-137 KSQIDSEYILHVRNM
+137 QSQTASEYILHVRNM

-167 QLTYALRSFDT
+167 QLIYALRSFDT

-205 NVLTTSDPNADNYID
+205 NVLTTNDPNADNYID
-220 KVRTSGLWVR
+220 KVRTSGLWIR
-230 DTKKGGNPV
+230 DTKTGGTPV

-258 DSAKLVFRERTYNND
+258 DGAKFVFRERTYNND
-273 TNTWGAWTERFFKYE
+273 TNTWSAWTERFFKYE

-306 NYEDKVLTPG
+306 NYEDKVFTPG

-364 AWTDWVQSYF
+364 TWTNWVQSSF
-374 AMQSVLLFNANNID
+374 VQSVQLFKANNID

-422 TQTLIQADKFNNTV
+422 TQTLIQTDKLNNTV

-568 VPSNATHLVVCWSKS
+568 VPSNATHLVICWSKS

-644 AGQSNADGRGN
+644 AGQSNADGRGD

-693 SYANNSN
+693 SYENNKN

-738 VDETRSACWS
+738 ANETRSACWS

-827 INGQISDYY
+827 INGQIPDYY

-871 GIHFTKAAYEYLGN
+871 GIHFTESAYEYLGN

>member
-63 FYLATKPGI
+63 FYLATEPGI
-72 YPNFSGIEVTEGV
+72 YPNFSGIEVAEGV
-85 VVLTNNASNTW
+85 VILTNNASNTW

-125 NLKSSGLYIKKP
+125 NIKSSGLYIKKP
-137 KSQIDSEYILHVRNM
+137 QSQIASEYILHVRNM

-167 QLTYALRSFDT
+167 QLIYALRSFNT

-205 NVLTTSDPNADNYID
+205 NVLTTNDPNADNYID

-230 DTKKGGNPV
+230 DTKTGGTPV

-258 DSAKLVFRERTYNND
+258 DSAKFVFRERTYNND
-273 TNTWGAWTERFFKYE
+273 TNTWSAWTERFFKYE

-316 MYTTVKNSPTPF
+316 MYTTVKNSLTPF

-364 AWTDWVQSYF
+364 MWTDWIQSSF
-374 AMQSVLLFNANNID
+374 AQSVRLFNANNID

-400 SPSIDTTGMLF
+400 SPLIDTTGMLF
-411 VYPSTIAGYNI
+411 VYPSMIAEYNI
-422 TQTLIQADKFNNTV
+422 TQTLIQTDKFNNTV
-436 FKQRHWSNLVNNW
+436 FKQRHWSNLESNW

-458 AMELAQLVGNDAVAF
+458 AMELAQLVGKDAVAF

-482 GKFIRVFTKEIADNV
+482 GKFIRVFTKELADNV

-504 PLSTFTSKMLF
+504 PLSAFNSKMLF
-515 ITTAYQGEGMLPIS
+515 ITTAYQGGGILPIS
-529 FWSSDDVT
+529 FWSSDDVN
-537 NPNNFVSR
+537 NPDNFVSR

-550 YNGANGAYVENFP
+550 YNNANGAYVENFP

-644 AGQSNADGRGN
+644 AGQSNADGRGD

-664 DMNYKIDNYMMWN
+664 NMNYKIDNYMMWN

-693 SYANNSN
+693 SYENNKN

-713 DANPGKKLYA
+713 DANPGKKIYA

-748 PEIEKIPSGENSMC
+748 PEIEKIPNGENSMC
-762 QQMIER
+762 KQMIER

-827 INGQISDYY
+827 INGQISDFY

-857 YFKTVSMAGQPTVD
+857 YFKTVSMTGQPTVD
-871 GIHFTKAAYEYLGN
+871 GVHFTEAAYEYLGN

>member
-63 FYLATKPGI
+63 FYLATEPGI

-85 VVLTNNASNTW
+85 VILTNNASNTW

-101 NIAIDSNTFSG
+101 NIAINSNTFSG
-112 YVSDNVNDAAYID
+112 YVSYNVNDAAYID
-125 NLKSSGLYIKKP
+125 NLKSSGLYIKK
-137 KSQIDSEYILHVRNM
+137 SQTQTASEYILHVRNM
-152 GEIIYQMRIYFSDGQ
+152 GEIIYQMRIYFSDWQ
-167 QLTYALRSFDT
+167 QLIYALRSFNT

-205 NVLTTSDPNADNYID
+205 NVLTTNDPNADNYID

-230 DTKKGGNPV
+230 DTKTGGNPV

-258 DSAKLVFRERTYNND
+258 DSAKFVFRERTYNND
-273 TNTWGAWTERFFKYE
+273 TNTWSAWTERFFKYE

-316 MYTTVKNSPTPF
+316 MYTTVKNSLTPF

-364 AWTDWVQSYF
+364 MWTDWIQSSFVQSV
-374 AMQSVLLFNANNID
+374 QLFKANNID

-411 VYPSTIAGYNI
+411 VHPSTIAEYNK
-422 TQTLIQADKFNNTV
+422 TQTLIQTDKFNNTV
-436 FKQRHWSNLVNNW
+436 FKQRHWSNLESNW

-458 AMELAQLVGNDAVAF
+458 AMELAQLVGKDAVAF

-482 GKFIRVFTKEIADNV
+482 GKFIRVFTKELADNV

-504 PLSTFTSKMLF
+504 PLSAFNSKMLF
-515 ITTAYQGEGMLPIS
+515 ITTAYQGGGILPIS
-529 FWSSDDVT
+529 FWSSDDVN
-537 NPNNFVSR
+537 NPDNFVSR

-550 YNGANGAYVENFP
+550 YNHANGAYVENFP

-595 DLIRQFDNVINRTP
+595 DLIRQFDNVINRTS

-644 AGQSNADGRGN
+644 AGQSNADGRGD

-693 SYANNSN
+693 SYENNKN

-738 VDETRSACWS
+738 VDEKRSACWS
-748 PEIEKIPSGENSMC
+748 PEIEKIPNGENSMC
-762 QQMIER
+762 EQMIER

-871 GIHFTKAAYEYLGN
+871 GVHFTEAAYEYLGN

>member
-1 MANFNEL
+1 MANFKEL

-63 FYLATKPGI
+63 FYLATEPGI
-72 YPNFSGIEVTEGV
+72 YPNFSGIEVAEGV
-85 VVLTNNASNTW
+85 VILTNNASNTW

-125 NLKSSGLYIKKP
+125 NIKSSGLYIKKP
-137 KSQIDSEYILHVRNM
+137 QSQTASEYILHVRNM

-167 QLTYALRSFDT
+167 QLIYALRSFNT

-205 NVLTTSDPNADNYID
+205 NVLTTNDPNADNYID

-230 DTKKGGNPV
+230 DTKTGGTPV

-258 DSAKLVFRERTYNND
+258 DGAKFVFRERTYNND
-273 TNTWGAWTERFFKYE
+273 TNTWSAWTERFFKYE

-316 MYTTVKNSPTPF
+316 MYTTVKNSLTPF

-355 QRQYDNNTQ
+355 QRQYDKNTQ
-364 AWTDWVQSYF
+364 MWTDWIQSSFVQS
-374 AMQSVLLFNANNID
+374 VRLFNANNID
-388 TIKSNGVYYNSQ
+388 TIKNNGVYYNSQ

-422 TQTLIQADKFNNTV
+422 TQTLIQTEKFNNTV

-504 PLSTFTSKMLF
+504 PLSAFTSKMLF
-515 ITTAYQGEGMLPIS
+515 ITTAYQGEGILPIS

-568 VPSNATHLVVCWSKS
+568 VPSNATHLVICWSKS

-619 GNNSLLQ
+619 GNNPLLQ

-644 AGQSNADGRGN
+644 AGQSNADGRGD

-693 SYANNSN
+693 SYENNKN

-713 DANPGKKLYA
+713 DANPGKKIYA

-738 VDETRSACWS
+738 EDETRSACWS
-748 PEIEKIPSGENSMC
+748 PEIEKIPNGENSMC
-762 QQMIER
+762 EQMIER

-836 VTTYPTDN
+836 VTNYPTDN

-871 GIHFTKAAYEYLGN
+871 GVHFTEAAYEYLGN

>member
-63 FYLATKPGI
+63 FYLATEPGI

-137 KSQIDSEYILHVRNM
+137 QSQTDSEYILHVRNM

-316 MYTTVKNSPTPF
+316 MHTTVKNSPTPF

-364 AWTDWVQSYF
+364 AWTDWVQSSF
-374 AMQSVLLFNANNID
+374 MQSVQLFNANNID
-388 TIKSNGVYYNSQ
+388 TLKSNGVYYNSQ

-422 TQTLIQADKFNNTV
+422 TQTLIQTDKFNNTV

>member
-32 LDTIISTVG
+32 LNTIISTVG

-63 FYLATKPGI
+63 FYLATEPGI

-125 NLKSSGLYIKKP
+125 NLKLSGLYIKK
-137 KSQIDSEYILHVRNM
+137 SQRQTASEYILHVRNM

-167 QLTYALRSFDT
+167 QLTYALRSFDI

-258 DSAKLVFRERTYNND
+258 DGAKLVFHERTYNND
-273 TNTWGAWTERFFKYE
+273 TNTWGAWTKRFFKYE

-364 AWTDWVQSYF
+364 AWTDWVQSSF
-374 AMQSVLLFNANNID
+374 TVSVQSFNANNID

-422 TQTLIQADKFNNTV
+422 TQTLIQTDKFNNTV

-871 GIHFTKAAYEYLGN
+871 GVHLTEAAYEYLGN

>member
-1 MANFNEL
+1 MANYEQL
-8 KAAVNAV
+8 KQAVSDV
-15 IKQNGNEE
+15 IKTNGDQE
-23 ITGNVLQNT
+23 ITGSVMQSVL
-32 LDTIISTVG
+32 LSLISSLG
-41 KNRTFVGIATPS
+41 KNYQFAGIATPT

-63 FYLATKPGI
+63 FYLATEPGI

-137 KSQIDSEYILHVRNM
+137 QSQPDSEYILHVRNM

-364 AWTDWVQSYF
+364 AWTDWVQSSF
-374 AMQSVLLFNANNID
+374 AKSVQLFNANNID
-388 TIKSNGVYYNSQ
+388 TIKSSGVYYNSQ

-411 VYPSTIAGYNI
+411 VYPSTITEYNI
-422 TQTLIQADKFNNTV
+422 TQTLIQTDKFNNTV
-436 FKQRHWSNLVNNW
+436 FKQRHWSNLKNNW
-449 TDWGTNRLD
+449 TDWGTNHLD

-482 GKFIRVFTKEIADNV
+482 GKFIQVFTKEIADNV

-515 ITTAYQGEGMLPIS
+515 ITTAYQGGGILPIS

-595 DLIRQFDNVINRTP
+595 ALIRQFDNVINRTP
-609 WFLGQREYVL
+609 WFLGQRDYVL
-619 GNNSLLQ
+619 GNDSLLQ

-644 AGQSNADGRGN
+644 AGQSNADGGGE
-655 KVNAPQWLV
+655 KANAPQWLV

-682 FQAWELGVNTG
+682 FQSWELGVNTG
-693 SYANNSN
+693 SYENNKN
-700 QFGFDIFFAKKWL
+700 QFGFDIFFVKKWL
-713 DANPGKKLYA
+713 DANPGKKIYA

-732 IGYQRA
+732 IGYQRE
-738 VDETRSACWS
+738 VDETRSSCWS

-762 QQMIER
+762 VQMIDR
-768 IHKAFA
+768 IHKAFM

-871 GIHFTKAAYEYLGN
+871 GVHFTEAAYEYLGN

>member
-15 IKQNGNEE
+15 IKQNRNEE

-63 FYLATKPGI
+63 FYLATEPGI

-137 KSQIDSEYILHVRNM
+137 QSQTDSEYILHVRNM

-220 KVRTSGLWVR
+220 KVRTSGLWVQ

-258 DSAKLVFRERTYNND
+258 DGAKLVFRERTYNND

-364 AWTDWVQSYF
+364 AWTDWVQSF
-374 AMQSVLLFNANNID
+374 FVQSVQLFNANNID
-388 TIKSNGVYYNSQ
+388 TIKSSGVYYNSQ

-422 TQTLIQADKFNNTV
+422 TQTLIQTDKFNNTV

-844 ANIVFSEINNIDS
+844 ANIIFSEINNIDS

-871 GIHFTKAAYEYLGN
+871 GIHFTEAAYEYLGN